1 MKKLGFE
8 QQGSSTYLVY
18 ELGPE
23 DAVDSMGLGMI
34 LNNRIPGFAPAV
46 LTQFDEKNSS
56 NTM

>member
-23 DAVDSMGLGMI
+23 DASA
-34 LNNRIPGFAPAV
+34 REPEA
-46 LTQFDEKNSS
+46 K
-56 NTM
+56 